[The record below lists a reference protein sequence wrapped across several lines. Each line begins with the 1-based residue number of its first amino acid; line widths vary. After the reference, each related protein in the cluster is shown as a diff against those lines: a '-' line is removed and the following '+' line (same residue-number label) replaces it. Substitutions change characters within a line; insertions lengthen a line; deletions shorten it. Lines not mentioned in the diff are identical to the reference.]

1 MIWRYRLVIFVS
13 VLATAVAID
22 PPPRG
27 DAKQEPQVHK
37 RGEGFVEFYTI
48 NFDHNVRVS
57 FDRRS
62 ELNKQLV
69 KAFKER
75 KHDPNPAKW
84 VALGTFRFIDEKG
97 AEVGGFL
104 FHPLGK
110 VKVENEYADA
120 DLEEVRATVQK
131 HLEIVQKRLKK

>member
-1 MIWRYRLVIFVS
+1 MKLRLGVVVFVS
-13 VLATAVAID
+13 ILATAVAYE
-22 PPPRG
+22 PPPRN
-27 DAKQEPQVHK
+27 DAKQKPQDHK

-69 KAFKER
+69 KAFKDR
-75 KHDPNPAKW
+75 IHDPNPAMW
-84 VALGTFRFIDEKG
+84 QALGKFRFIDEKG

-110 VKVENEYADA
+110 VKVNDEYADA
-120 DLEEVRATVQK
+120 DLEEVRET
-131 HLEIVQKRLKK
+131 